1 MNDSPYNLLM
11 VTVAR
16 LDPPS
21 QTWYHTQVMK
31 ANIHPD
37 WVETKVTCLGCNT
50 TFTSHSTVPEITVE
64 ICSNCHPFYTGKQKL
79 VDTAGRVDR
88 FEALRKKSGE
98 LQKSAKPKKA
108 KAEKATPEAK
118 SAKDALKDIK
128 KELKDNTVDQ
138 KSEKPAQDAADK

>member
-1 MNDSPYNLLM
+1 
-11 VTVAR
+11 
-16 LDPPS
+16 
-21 QTWYHTQVMK
+21 MK
-31 ANIHPD
+31 ANLHPD

-98 LQKSAKPKKA
+98 LQKTVKPKVA
-108 KAEKATPEAK
+108 KKTTKTAET
-118 SAKDALKDIK
+118 KDATSSLKAMK
-128 KELKDNTVDQ
+128 QELKAATQDDQ
-138 KSEKPAQDAADK
+138 PAQADQ